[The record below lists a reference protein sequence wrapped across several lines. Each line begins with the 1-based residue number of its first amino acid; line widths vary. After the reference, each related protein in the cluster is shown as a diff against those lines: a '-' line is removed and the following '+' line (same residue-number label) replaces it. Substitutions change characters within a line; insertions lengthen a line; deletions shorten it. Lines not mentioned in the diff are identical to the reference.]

1 MTSRWGRCPVE
12 QQDLRGGGEHEG
24 SRQPSGGQ
32 PQGVGGDSVGDSWS
46 ILFPLLLAE
55 YIDQVTTKFEVIPLY
70 IDDFLLIY

>member
-1 MTSRWGRCPVE
+1 MAVNTDEAGWFRYPLLTSCCAAP
-12 QQDLRGGGEHEG
+12 GGGG
-24 SRQPSGGQ
+24 Y
-32 PQGVGGDSVGDSWS
+32 SVGDSWS